1 MVVFSPF
8 VLLLCTLWELCAR
21 FLIDILLFTD
31 KKKMIG
37 RWRRLKGS
45 YIFSTAGKLG
55 PTRGSFVI
63 EGVYV

>member
-31 KKKMIG
+31 QKKKTVVKNSLQKQQLNRTMRRKEKGLG
-37 RWRRLKGS
+37 RG
-45 YIFSTAGKLG
+45 
-55 PTRGSFVI
+55 
-63 EGVYV
+63 

>member
-31 KKKMIG
+31 KKKKFIIHMVNLEILFDG
-37 RWRRLKGS
+37 IRCINAPDL
-45 YIFSTAGKLG
+45 
-55 PTRGSFVI
+55 P
-63 EGVYV
+63 YV